1 MFVKEIK
8 LTESSKILVTK
19 DTVNE
24 RTFGQVRIWVK
35 RRDDDEYKPTKKG
48 IAFDLTKTG
57 DIAQALL
64 ELQDELAK
72 A

>member
-1 MFVKEIK
+1 MFKKEIP
-8 LTESSKILVTK
+8 LSGSSKIFVTK

-35 RRDDDEYKPTKKG
+35 RKDDDEYKPTKKG
-48 IAFDLTKTG
+48 IAFDLSKTG
-57 DIAQALL
+57 AIAQALL